1 MADLTPKQQEAAALI
16 ASGKTQRQAAEAVG
30 VSSQTL
36 TAWAKKEDFQRHV
49 QALLQPAHEGV
60 QTALQGLHQRA
71 AEVLASLLETAP
83 PATKLQAIRLIF
95 EINKATP
102 PAQGKRPAN
111 PGLPRPVIRRRRV
124 SSGVAGARR
133 CGWPCAWAVA

>member
-30 VSSQTL
+30 VSPQTL
-36 TAWAKKEDFQRHV
+36 TAWSKKEDFQRHV

-102 PAQGKRPAN
+102 PAQDAASSYEEFMKHFGQ
-111 PGLPRPVIRRRRV
+111 GLTHASQPKHHH
-124 SSGVAGARR
+124 
-133 CGWPCAWAVA
+133 

>member
-1 MADLTPKQQEAAALI
+1 MPTLTPKQQEAAALV

-30 VSSQTL
+30 VSPQTL
-36 TAWAKKEDFQRHV
+36 TAWAKNEAFKSQV

-83 PATKLQAIRLIF
+83 PATKLQAIRLVF

-102 PAQGKRPAN
+102 PAQDAASSFEEFMKHFGQ
-111 PGLPRPVIRRRRV
+111 GLTHA
-124 SSGVAGARR
+124 SNAKHQH
-133 CGWPCAWAVA
+133 

>member
-16 ASGKTQRQAAEAVG
+16 ASGKTQRQAAKAVG
-30 VSSQTL
+30 VSPQTL
-36 TAWAKKEDFQRHV
+36 TAWAKKEDFQSHV
-49 QALLQPAHEGV
+49 RALLQPAHEGV

-102 PAQGKRPAN
+102 TLTPAEDPAALFEDVMKHFKKQEEAHGIG
-111 PGLPRPVIRRRRV
+111 PKH
-124 SSGVAGARR
+124 
-133 CGWPCAWAVA
+133 

>member
-30 VSSQTL
+30 VSPQTL
-36 TAWAKKEDFQRHV
+36 TAWAKNEAFKRQV

-102 PAQGKRPAN
+102 PAQDAASSFEEFMKHFGQ
-111 PGLPRPVIRRRRV
+111 GLTHA
-124 SSGVAGARR
+124 SNAKHQH
-133 CGWPCAWAVA
+133 

>member
-30 VSSQTL
+30 ASPQTL

-49 QALLQPAHEGV
+49 QALLQPVHEGV

-83 PATKLQAIRLIF
+83 PATKLQAIRLF

-102 PAQGKRPAN
+102 PTQDAASSYEEFMKHFGQGLTHASQPKHQH
-111 PGLPRPVIRRRRV
+111 
-124 SSGVAGARR
+124 
-133 CGWPCAWAVA
+133 

>member
-1 MADLTPKQQEAAALI
+1 MADLTPKQQEAAALV

-30 VSSQTL
+30 VSPQTL
-36 TAWAKKEDFQRHV
+36 TAWAKNEAFKSQV

-71 AEVLASLLETAP
+71 AEVLASLLEIAP

-102 PAQGKRPAN
+102 PAQDAASSFEEFMKHFGQ
-111 PGLPRPVIRRRRV
+111 GLTHA
-124 SSGVAGARR
+124 SNAKHQH
-133 CGWPCAWAVA
+133 

>member
-1 MADLTPKQQEAAALI
+1 MPTLTPKQQEAAALV
-16 ASGKTQRQAAEAVG
+16 AAGKTQRQAAEAVG
-30 VSSQTL
+30 VSPQTL
-36 TAWAKKEDFQRHV
+36 TAWAKNEAFKSQV

-102 PAQGKRPAN
+102 PTQDAASSYEEFMKHFGQGLAHASNAKHQH
-111 PGLPRPVIRRRRV
+111 
-124 SSGVAGARR
+124 
-133 CGWPCAWAVA
+133 

>member
-1 MADLTPKQQEAAALI
+1 MPTLTPKQQEAAALV

-30 VSSQTL
+30 VSPQTL
-36 TAWAKKEDFQRHV
+36 TAWAKNEAFKSQV

-71 AEVLASLLETAP
+71 AEVLASLLEIAP

-102 PAQGKRPAN
+102 PAQDAASSFEEFMKHFGQ
-111 PGLPRPVIRRRRV
+111 GLTHA
-124 SSGVAGARR
+124 SNAKHQH
-133 CGWPCAWAVA
+133 

>member
-1 MADLTPKQQEAAALI
+1 MPTLTPKQQEAAALV

-30 VSSQTL
+30 VSPQTL
-36 TAWAKKEDFQRHV
+36 TAWAKNEAFKRQV

-102 PAQGKRPAN
+102 PAQDAASSFEEFMKHFGQ
-111 PGLPRPVIRRRRV
+111 GLTHA
-124 SSGVAGARR
+124 SNAKHQH
-133 CGWPCAWAVA
+133 

>member
-1 MADLTPKQQEAAALI
+1 MADLTPKQQEAAALV

-30 VSSQTL
+30 VSPHTL
-36 TAWAKKEDFQRHV
+36 TAWAKNEAFKSQV

-71 AEVLASLLETAP
+71 AEVLASLLEIAP

-102 PAQGKRPAN
+102 PAQDAASSFEEFMKHFGQ
-111 PGLPRPVIRRRRV
+111 GLTHA
-124 SSGVAGARR
+124 SNAKHQH
-133 CGWPCAWAVA
+133 

>member
-1 MADLTPKQQEAAALI
+1 MADLTPKQQKAAAFI

-30 VSSQTL
+30 VSEQTMC
-36 TAWAKKEDFQRHV
+36 TWAQREDFQKHV

-95 EINKATP
+95 EINSAKP
-102 PAQGKRPAN
+102 PAQDAASSFEDFMKHFGQ
-111 PGLPRPVIRRRRV
+111 GLTHASQPKHPH
-124 SSGVAGARR
+124 
-133 CGWPCAWAVA
+133 

>member
-1 MADLTPKQQEAAALI
+1 MADLTPKQQQAAALI

-30 VSSQTL
+30 VSEQTMC
-36 TAWAKKEDFQRHV
+36 AWVQREDFQRHV

-102 PAQGKRPAN
+102 PAQDAASSYEEFMKHFGQ
-111 PGLPRPVIRRRRV
+111 GLTHASQPKHQH
-124 SSGVAGARR
+124 
-133 CGWPCAWAVA
+133 

>member
-1 MADLTPKQQEAAALI
+1 MADLTPKQQEAAALV

-30 VSSQTL
+30 VSPQTL
-36 TAWAKKEDFQRHV
+36 TAWAKSEAFKSQV

-102 PAQGKRPAN
+102 TLTPAEDPAALFEDVMKHFKKQEEAHGIG
-111 PGLPRPVIRRRRV
+111 PKH
-124 SSGVAGARR
+124 
-133 CGWPCAWAVA
+133 

>member
-30 VSSQTL
+30 VSPQTL
-36 TAWAKKEDFQRHV
+36 TAWSKKEDFQRHV

-71 AEVLASLLETAP
+71 AEVLASLLESAP
-83 PATKLQAIRLIF
+83 PGTKLQAIRLIF

-102 PAQGKRPAN
+102 PAQDAASSYEEFMKHFGQ
-111 PGLPRPVIRRRRV
+111 GLTHASQPKH
-124 SSGVAGARR
+124 
-133 CGWPCAWAVA
+133 

>member
-1 MADLTPKQQEAAALI
+1 MAKNEAF
-16 ASGKTQRQAAEAVG
+16 K
-30 VSSQTL
+30 SQ
-36 TAWAKKEDFQRHV
+36 V

-71 AEVLASLLETAP
+71 AEVLASLLEIAP

-102 PAQGKRPAN
+102 PAQDAASSFEEFMKHFGQ
-111 PGLPRPVIRRRRV
+111 GLTHA
-124 SSGVAGARR
+124 SNAKHQH
-133 CGWPCAWAVA
+133 

>member
-1 MADLTPKQQEAAALI
+1 MADLTPKQHEAAALI

-30 VSSQTL
+30 VSPQTL
-36 TAWAKKEDFQRHV
+36 TAWAKNEAFKSQV

-71 AEVLASLLETAP
+71 AEVLASLLEIAP

-102 PAQGKRPAN
+102 PAQDAASSFEEFMKHFGQ
-111 PGLPRPVIRRRRV
+111 GLTHA
-124 SSGVAGARR
+124 SNAKHQH
-133 CGWPCAWAVA
+133 

>member
-1 MADLTPKQQEAAALI
+1 MPTLTPKQQEAAALI

-30 VSSQTL
+30 VSPQTL
-36 TAWAKKEDFQRHV
+36 TAWAKNEAFKSQV

-71 AEVLASLLETAP
+71 AEVLASLLEIAP

-102 PAQGKRPAN
+102 PAQDAASSFEEFMKHFGQ
-111 PGLPRPVIRRRRV
+111 GLTHA
-124 SSGVAGARR
+124 SNAKHQH
-133 CGWPCAWAVA
+133 

>member
-1 MADLTPKQQEAAALI
+1 MADLTPKQHEAAALI

-30 VSSQTL
+30 VSPQTL
-36 TAWAKKEDFQRHV
+36 TAWSKKEDFQRHV

-102 PAQGKRPAN
+102 PAQDAASSVSVWPTH
-111 PGLPRPVIRRRRV
+111 IDRRRR
-124 SSGVAGARR
+124 S
-133 CGWPCAWAVA
+133 

>member
-1 MADLTPKQQEAAALI
+1 MADLTPKQQQAASLI

-30 VSSQTL
+30 VSPQTL
-36 TAWAKKEDFQRHV
+36 TAWAKNEAFKSHV

-102 PAQGKRPAN
+102 PAQDAASSFEEFMKHFGQ
-111 PGLPRPVIRRRRV
+111 GLTHA
-124 SSGVAGARR
+124 SNAKHQH
-133 CGWPCAWAVA
+133 